1 MKRTLLILMILGL
14 AVSPLM
20 VSKAEATPVKHGLTV
35 KHHKNLVK
43 KHALKR
49 LTRRGVHKKAV

>member
-1 MKRTLLILMILGL
+1 MKRTLLILTILGL
-14 AVSPLM
+14 AISPVVM
-20 VSKAEATPVKHGLTV
+20 SKAEAAPVKHGLTV